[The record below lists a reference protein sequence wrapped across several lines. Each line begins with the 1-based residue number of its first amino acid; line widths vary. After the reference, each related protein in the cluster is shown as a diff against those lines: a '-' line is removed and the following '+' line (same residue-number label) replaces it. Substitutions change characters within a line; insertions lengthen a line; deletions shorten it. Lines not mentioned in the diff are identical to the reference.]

1 MANITITIGKDIPQ
15 FRTTSYIKEVRTFVG
30 SKQIIMTSDK
40 DEALH
45 FDSIVAAKHFAFE
58 HNISLF
64 DAKNPRDN
72 TCEKY
77 TIFC

>member
-1 MANITITIGKDIPQ
+1 MKCTIGKDVPQ
-15 FRTTSYIKEVRTFVG
+15 LGTTVYIKEVRTLLG
-30 SKQIIMTSDK
+30 SKQIITTSNEA
-40 DEALH
+40 EALH
-45 FDSIVAAKHFAFE
+45 FGSIVAAEYFASE

-64 DAKNPRDN
+64 DANSPRDN